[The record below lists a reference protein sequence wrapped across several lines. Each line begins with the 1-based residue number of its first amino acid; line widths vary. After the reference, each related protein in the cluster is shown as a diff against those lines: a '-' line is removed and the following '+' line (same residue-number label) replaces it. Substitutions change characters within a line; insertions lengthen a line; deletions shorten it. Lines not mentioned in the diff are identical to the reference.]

1 MGSLNE
7 GWIFKGNKLKSK
19 NSANDCKKLFPL
31 RFFFWI
37 VVSFRIAILNKGE
50 RRKCNCLSILLYII
64 TFPSLQLLLRPC
76 TSSDLKPCCLLLCYF
91 LSTFDKTEN
100 FGQYLLRLAK
110 RTISLCTK
118 KLLICF
124 FLNWHH
130 SIYLTAKLNFCE
142 KKYNKLWN
150 ISRLF
155 QSQQHFCWC
164 QFSWSVIEWN
174 TATNRFSA
182 ATAACK
188 CYNSFWCFVFCRQ
201 KSICQ
206 STLSHFYL
214 TTMNESQYLMDP
226 D

>member
-19 NSANDCKKLFPL
+19 NSANDCKQLFPL
-31 RFFFWI
+31 LFFI
-37 VVSFRIAILNKGE
+37 IVSFRIAILNKGE

-91 LSTFDKTEN
+91 LSTFDKAEN

-124 FLNWHH
+124 F
-130 SIYLTAKLNFCE
+130 SKLTSFNIFDRKLNFCE
-142 KKYNKLWN
+142 KKYNKL
-150 ISRLF
+150 
-155 QSQQHFCWC
+155 
-164 QFSWSVIEWN
+164 
-174 TATNRFSA
+174 
-182 ATAACK
+182 
-188 CYNSFWCFVFCRQ
+188 
-201 KSICQ
+201 
-206 STLSHFYL
+206 
-214 TTMNESQYLMDP
+214 
-226 D
+226 

>member
-1 MGSLNE
+1 MS
-7 GWIFKGNKLKSK
+7 IY
-19 NSANDCKKLFPL
+19 
-31 RFFFWI
+31 I
-37 VVSFRIAILNKGE
+37 VVHNNFSKSSTSITTLYLLWLKTLLSLVML
-50 RRKCNCLSILLYII
+50 LSIDFRQNWKFRPIFIKIGKKNYLIVYKETFNLL
-64 TFPSLQLLLRPC
+64 
-76 TSSDLKPCCLLLCYF
+76 
-91 LSTFDKTEN
+91 
-100 FGQYLLRLAK
+100 
-110 RTISLCTK
+110 
-118 KLLICF
+118 F

-182 ATAACK
+182 ATATAACK

-206 STLSHFYL
+206 SPLSHFYL
-214 TTMNESQYLMDP
+214 TTMNESQYLMDL